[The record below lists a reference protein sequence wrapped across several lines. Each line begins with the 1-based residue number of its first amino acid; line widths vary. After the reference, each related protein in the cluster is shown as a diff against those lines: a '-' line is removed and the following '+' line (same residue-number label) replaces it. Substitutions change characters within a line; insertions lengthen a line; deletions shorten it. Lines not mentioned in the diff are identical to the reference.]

1 MLLAEAIRIGR
12 FAFSFAPLRCG
23 IYGQNDSISGAS
35 GNVMDEMAFIPER
48 LTFEEARKRLY
59 KHIEQGQNLKRDG
72 LLDTK
77 AHFDY
82 LVVKRG

>member
-1 MLLAEAIRIGR
+1 
-12 FAFSFAPLRCG
+12 
-23 IYGQNDSISGAS
+23 
-35 GNVMDEMAFIPER
+35 MDEMAFIPER

-77 AHFDY
+77 GPFDY